1 MFEGVLAQLS
11 CVVYQ
16 GDLPLE
22 IEWLKDGL
30 SINKEMNIITRS
42 LDEYSSILTISQ
54 VHKSHGGNYTCLA
67 KNRAATTKHTASLI
81 VNGNFQFRLFLC
93 SSSKNCSIYVPRG
106 GSRRKF
112 G

>member
-22 IEWLKDGL
+22 IEWLKDGRP
-30 SINKEMNIITRS
+30 IARDMNIITRS

-54 VHKSHGGNYTCLA
+54 VQKSHGGNYTCLA
-67 KNRAATTKHTASLI
+67 KNKAAATQHTALLV
-81 VNGNFQFRLFLC
+81 VNGN
-93 SSSKNCSIYVPRG
+93 N
-106 GSRRKF
+106 
-112 G
+112 